1 MSGQTHAK
9 GSSGRSLRGPE
20 LPLAERRRRR
30 RELWISGVVIA
41 AIVAGVLLEQRIEA
55 GTQALPFGTGVPFLF
70 LNALNVI
77 LIVLLV
83 YLIARNLVKL
93 VFERRRGI
101 LGSHLNLK
109 FVAAFTLVATVPT
122 AVLFLVSSSLVDDL
136 IRLPRPMEMFFVMG
150 GFFARFLHRDVRQ
163 VD

>member
-55 GTQALPFGTGVPFLF
+55 GTQALPSYRY
-70 LNALNVI
+70 N
-77 LIVLLV
+77 
-83 YLIARNLVKL
+83 
-93 VFERRRGI
+93 
-101 LGSHLNLK
+101 
-109 FVAAFTLVATVPT
+109 
-122 AVLFLVSSSLVDDL
+122 L
-136 IRLPRPMEMFFVMG
+136 IRLTSMKPGHGTNILTGVLNTFG
-150 GFFARFLHRDVRQ
+150 G
-163 VD
+163 